1 MSFNRSGYF
10 INPLQEHEIQ
20 PQVIHQE
27 IPLSLP
33 SFPQQQ
39 VQSLNNRARNR
50 LSMVS
55 QHLQAPNRP
64 AQYPYC
70 SQDERDWYFQRTTGL
85 GMNQPQLVDL
95 MTRGG
100 SKTN

>member
-10 INPLQEHEIQ
+10 INPLQEYETKH
-20 PQVIHQE
+20 QVIHNE
-27 IPLSLP
+27 ILLPLP

-55 QHLQAPNRP
+55 QHLQIHNTPT
-64 AQYPYC
+64 QYPYC
-70 SQDERDWYFQRTTGL
+70 SQDERDWYFHRTAGL
-85 GMNQPQLVDL
+85 GMNQHQLVDL
-95 MTRGG
+95 MARGG
-100 SKTN
+100 SNTN